1 MKTLIPFTPP
11 ARHAKRRRRKTV
23 SVAAPTPTA
32 LAITGIA
39 VIYYDEGTQI
49 LYVEPTLNVS
59 EANPLVNLGA
69 ASPDKWIARYNG
81 MAFVGMSVT
90 QTTVNQIEIQF
101 DFNGSEPGPDVLI
114 YTNNPSDIVD
124 ESGRTLAAFEM
135 PLA

>member
-1 MKTLIPFTPP
+1 MLIIPPMPRKRKSRTATPP
-11 ARHAKRRRRKTV
+11 AA
-23 SVAAPTPTA
+23 PTA
-32 LAITGIA
+32 LVITGIA

-81 MAFVGMSVT
+81 MAFVGMSIT
-90 QTTVNQIEIQF
+90 QTLINQIEIQF
-101 DFNGSEPGPDVLI
+101 DFNGSEPGPDTLI
-114 YTNNPSDIVD
+114 YLNNPSDIED
-124 ESGRTLAAFEM
+124 ESGRSLAAFEM

>member
-1 MKTLIPFTPP
+1 MVKIPPYPSTKTRRVKRKPTVTP
-11 ARHAKRRRRKTV
+11 
-23 SVAAPTPTA
+23 PTA
-32 LAITGIA
+32 LAVTGVA

-81 MAFVGMSVT
+81 MAFVGMSIA

-101 DFNGSEPGPDVLI
+101 DFNGSEPGPDILI
-114 YTNNPSDIVD
+114 YTNNPSDIED
-124 ESGRTLAAFEM
+124 ESGRSLAAFEM

>member
-1 MKTLIPFTPP
+1 MLPPVITP
-11 ARHAKRRRRKTV
+11 AKPPRRRKRKPAIGV
-23 SVAAPTPTA
+23 QSPPTA
-32 LAITGIA
+32 LVITGIA

-69 ASPDKWIARYNG
+69 AAPDKWIARYNG
-81 MAFVGMSVT
+81 MAFVGMSIA

-101 DFNGSEPGPDVLI
+101 DFNGSEPGPDTLI
-114 YTNNPSDIVD
+114 YTNNPSDIED
-124 ESGRTLAAFEM
+124 ESGRSLAAFEM